1 MTLLVL
7 LLSVLLGFALALIAG
22 LRGNQWSRPFVTF
35 SGAYLFAITILHLL
49 PEIYHPENE
58 SQHTV
63 GFLILLG
70 FLTQFGLEFISKGL
84 EHGHAHHHKNT
95 VPTLMFLGLFIHEFI
110 EGLPLGASESHLHHH
125 ADLHQNLLLG
135 IAVHKVPIA
144 FIVYGFLSKSS
155 MRPWI
160 RWMFLILFT
169 IMTPVGMY
177 FGASG
182 WLQTWDPL
190 YLLAFTMG
198 IFLHVSTT
206 IMFES
211 SESHS
216 FNVQRV
222 MMTLLGIA
230 TAMATSALL

>member
-7 LLSVLLGFALALIAG
+7 FLSVFIGFGLALIAG
-22 LRGNQWSRPFVTF
+22 LRGDRWSRPFVTF

-49 PEIYHPENE
+49 PEIFQPETE
-58 SQHTV
+58 EQHRV
-63 GFLILLG
+63 GILILLG

-84 EHGHAHHHKNT
+84 EHGHAHHHKNEL
-95 VPTLMFLGLFIHEFI
+95 PTLMFLGLFIHEFI
-110 EGLPLGASESHLHHH
+110 EGLPLGAGLSHHYYHG
-125 ADLHQNLLLG
+125 DLHGNLLLG

-144 FIVYGFLSKSS
+144 FIVFGFLQKSHVRAS
-155 MRPWI
+155 I
-160 RWMFLILFT
+160 RWIFLTLFMV
-169 IMTPVGMY
+169 MTPIGMW
-177 FGASG
+177 FGSSG
-182 WLQTWDPL
+182 WLSHWNPL
-190 YLLAFTMG
+190 FLLAFTMG

-222 MMTLLGIA
+222 LMTLLGIA
-230 TAMATSALL
+230 TAMATSALI